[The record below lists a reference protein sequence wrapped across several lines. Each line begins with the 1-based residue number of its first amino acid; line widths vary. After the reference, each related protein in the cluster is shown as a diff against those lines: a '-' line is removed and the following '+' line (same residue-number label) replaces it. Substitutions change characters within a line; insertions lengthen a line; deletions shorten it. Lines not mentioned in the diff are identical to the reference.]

1 MKRAVEII
9 EGEATPM
16 RPTHDCPGAL
26 LPLTLTEFDVLRS
39 GGEEFVTD
47 RKDMSPSERRSARV
61 KCVGRPV
68 LRWESLGRTYYNA
81 LCASCVE
88 LEKAAREQ
96 ARERARLR
104 GER

>member
-47 RKDMSPSERRSARV
+47 RKDMSPTGARAERTTTRSA
-61 KCVGRPV
+61 P
-68 LRWESLGRTYYNA
+68 
-81 LCASCVE
+81 
-88 LEKAAREQ
+88 
-96 ARERARLR
+96 RA
-104 GER
+104 